1 MIAFVKSSEFQIS
14 CGHQRW
20 MESSYLFEYKIGNCI
35 TPSLNINQWGL
46 LATNIYL
53 TTHIIFNTYCLFSFF
68 FIFFIGTINPPFSKH
83 GSTMDDNLSK
93 EYNLRYCFVWK
104 CEHDMLLCLFNK
116 NIKVY
121 LVILFFII
129 KNYFQKQ
136 KCI

>member
-20 MESSYLFEYKIGNCI
+20 MESSFLFEYKRGNCI
-35 TPSLNINQWGL
+35 TSSLNINHWGL
-46 LATNIYL
+46 LAKNIYF
-53 TTHIIFNTYCLFSFF
+53 TTHIIFNAYYLFLFF
-68 FIFFIGTINPPFSKH
+68 SSSSLVLSTHYLVSM

-104 CEHDMLLCLFNK
+104 CEHDMLLCFLNK